1 MFRAGYSS
9 IIFLRKCI
17 IVSVH
22 KPVNLRLVRW
32 ILLIFLVGVI
42 VLVIVK
48 SLVSPQ
54 SPISY
59 GTVIEPPLTIKP
71 FKLRSHRDQFIDI
84 ANLREKVVVVTFIYT
99 GCVDV
104 CPVIVEKLKAVV
116 DKFDSRNASIDVL
129 AITTDPVRDDIQR
142 IKDYSTF
149 HDLDDKWH
157 LLIGNQDELQNVWDE
172 FFIEVISRK
181 SDAHDSKEVR
191 VEYDKLLTGEAL
203 DRVNSSIAKFSDS
216 YIVDHST
223 PVFLVDKDGDI
234 RFLMP
239 ADFVPTELHHNLNL
253 LLNE

>member
-1 MFRAGYSS
+1 M
-9 IIFLRKCI
+9 
-17 IVSVH
+17 SVH
-22 KPVNLRLVRW
+22 KPVNLKSVRW
-32 ILLIFLVGVI
+32 ILLILLVGVI

-71 FKLRSHRDQFIDI
+71 FKLRSHRDQFIDMTD
-84 ANLREKVVVVTFIYT
+84 LRGKVVVITFIYT
-99 GCVDV
+99 GCVDI
-104 CPVIVEKLKAVV
+104 CPVIVQKLKSVV
-116 DKFDSRNASIDVL
+116 DQFDSNNGTIAVL
-129 AITTDPVRDDIQR
+129 AITTDPVRDSIQR
-142 IKDYSTF
+142 VKDYSMF

-172 FFIEVISRK
+172 FFIEVISRNTHV
-181 SDAHDSKEVR
+181 HDSKVVR
-191 VEYDKLLTGEAL
+191 VEDAKFLSGDAFDTA
-203 DRVNSSIAKFSDS
+203 NSSIAKFAGG

-223 PVFLVDKDGDI
+223 PVFVVDKDGDI

-239 ADFVPTELHHNLNL
+239 ADFVPAELHHNVNV